1 MVAACIINGDHQRG
15 LLFLLPKLISAALAA
30 AFVLFA
36 TLKNRNLP
44 EKLALQESHRQSCS
58 TACGQKNS
66 LSQLFSRV
74 PQTFCLLAKSAISKV
89 LIPEA
94 SLTIVGDGNDQST
107 YVALAQSLGLSYRVT
122 FAGRLPVAEA
132 MKRGRV
138 MVLPSRN
145 ESFPYVVIE
154 AAAARVPTIASAVGG
169 IPEIMPAA
177 LLCQDRSPQ
186 TLAGKMR
193 QALIRDKAFET
204 ASEQMFADVKQRCS
218 ARGMVQS
225 VTDFY
230 ATLKSST
237 AR

>member
-1 MVAACIINGDHQRG
+1 VFNGLWPEEFAEPTLFTGATDFLFVGEIRHLKG
-15 LLFLLPKLISAALAA
+15 VDILLHAMA
-30 AFVLFA
+30 
-36 TLKNRNLP
+36 
-44 EKLALQESHRQSCS
+44 
-58 TACGQKNS
+58 
-66 LSQLFSRV
+66 
-74 PQTFCLLAKSAISKV
+74 